1 MNWILDLKYYEIGIY
16 IFIDSKKIEHLNE
29 GTGKLWAG
37 HNTAKLWP
45 ACRSIQDLFTSVEN
59 VGALLPTGSA

>member
-1 MNWILDLKYYEIGIY
+1 MKLAY
-16 IFIDSKKIEHLNE
+16 IFFVNSKKIEHLNE

-59 VGALLPTGSA
+59 VGALLPTGSV